1 MSRVSR
7 SQVGHGRLTDGGTL
21 DLFSQLPGALPPR
34 LPEARRLQPA
44 RDPPRRLELHGVVL
58 EITRKRVTHLRL
70 SVHPPVGTVRISAP
84 LRMSVH
90 TIRSFVIAKLD
101 WIRRQQKKLQASERP
116 APDAYLDGERHAVW
130 GQPCPLVVVE
140 QDARPVVELKDGT
153 IYLRVRPGSSARQ
166 RQEVLTG
173 WHRALIETTAPPLVA
188 RWEPLMRVTVARL
201 SARPMKT
208 RWGSCT
214 PRTRQIRLSTELAKK
229 SPECLEY
236 VVVHEMVHLLEA
248 SHNRRFVRLMD
259 QFLPG
264 WRARR
269 AELNG
274 PRTRG

>member
-1 MSRVSR
+1 
-7 SQVGHGRLTDGGTL
+7 
-21 DLFSQLPGALPPR
+21 
-34 LPEARRLQPA
+34 
-44 RDPPRRLELHGVVL
+44 VVL
-58 EITRKRVTHLRL
+58 ELTRKRVKHLRL
-70 SVHPPVGTVRISAP
+70 SVHPPVGAVRVSAP
-84 LRMSVH
+84 LRMSSD
-90 TIRSFVIAKLD
+90 TIRSFVLSRLD
-101 WIRRQQKKLQASERP
+101 WIRRQQQALQASERP
-116 APDAYLDGERHAVW
+116 ASWAYLDGERHLVW
-130 GQPCPLVVVE
+130 GQPYPLVVVE

-153 IYLRVRPGSSARQ
+153 LHLRVRPGSSARQ
-166 RQEVLTG
+166 RHDVLTG
-173 WHRALIETTAPPLVA
+173 WRRFLIETTAPPLVA

-229 SPECLEY
+229 PPECLEY

-274 PRTRG
+274 PGTRG